1 MTDVE
6 GRRKTIFGTEGMKML
21 DISRRPNKPFRQG
34 PSVPNG
40 DDMLPWVEQY
50 TEGDFYLS
58 NFSIGFASDYDLMM
72 FNLAFKNEN

>member
-1 MTDVE
+1 MTAIE
-6 GRRKTIFGTEGMKML
+6 GRRKTMFGTEGMKML

-40 DDMLPWVEQY
+40 DDVLPWVEQY

-58 NFSIGFASDYDLMM
+58 NFSIGFRNPSDLIM
-72 FNLAFKNEN
+72 FQLAFKR

>member
-1 MTDVE
+1 MTAIE
-6 GRRKTIFGTEGMKML
+6 GRRKTMFGTEGMKML

-40 DDMLPWVEQY
+40 DDVLPWVEQY

-58 NFSIGFASDYDLMM
+58 NFSIGFRNPSYLIM
-72 FNLAFKNEN
+72 FQLAFKR